1 MLALAF
7 PDRVARNRGNGSF
20 VLANGRGA
28 AVEQTSSL
36 ARAPYIAVAELTG
49 TAAQGRILLAAP
61 IAQADI
67 EAALRRSDRDR
78 GRDFVRSRRD
88 GAAGAPQEDAA
99 RDHAVGSADGAVAL
113 GGDRAHASPTG

>member
-7 PDRVARNRGNGSF
+7 PIASRATAAMAVF

-28 AVEQTSSL
+28 AVEQTSAL

-49 TAAQGRILLAAP
+49 TAAQWAHPAGGADRAGRYRQRFADQIEAEEEIVRSIAARWRCA
-61 IAQADI
+61 AQA
-67 EAALRRSDRDR
+67 
-78 GRDFVRSRRD
+78 
-88 GAAGAPQEDAA
+88 DAA

-113 GGDRAHASPTG
+113 GGDRGHFAAG

>member
-28 AVEQTSSL
+28 AVDQTSSL

-61 IAQADI
+61 ITHAEI
-67 EAALRRSDRDR
+67 EARFADQIEDRDEITFDRGAMALR
-78 GRDFVRSRRD
+78 
-88 GAAGAPQEDAA
+88 GAPQAHAA
-99 RDHAVGSADGAVAL
+99 RDHAVGSAAGAVAL
-113 GGDRAHASPTG
+113 GGDRARCSPMG